1 MGTGNLGIAMRTLPP
16 FGTFRSVSLLPE
28 LNAEMDVLGWSA
40 GKADWQ
46 ELIWSTGIMI
56 LLAPR
61 D

>member
-1 MGTGNLGIAMRTLPP
+1 
-16 FGTFRSVSLLPE
+16 
-28 LNAEMDVLGWSA
+28 MDVLGWSA

-46 ELIWSTGIMI
+46 ELIWATGIMI